1 MNSDAVDLVIIN
13 LKVLAGLKETDR
25 LITRN
30 SAFEVQETGWIQ
42 TISRRWN
49 GDTRWSNFAEIK
61 KLVEDALRILN
72 AYCAHAFGTA
82 TAAAPLPKPSNAVDS
97 VQSLVAELT
106 SAAAGLTVLKATY
119 STDPRMIANLDV
131 LLQKLNCEVQRAQI
145 SLFTHIP
152 EVPAHQLHLEPQK
165 HQSPL
170 EPPSQSSVPRAP
182 TAPPSGAVLP
192 LPTAQQGGGKARQ
205 KPDQTT

>member
-13 LKVLAGLKETDR
+13 LKVLAGLKESDR

-30 SAFEVQETGWIQ
+30 AAFEVQETGWIQ

-61 KLVEDALRILN
+61 KLIEDALRILG
-72 AYCAHAFGTA
+72 AYSAHAFGTV
-82 TAAAPLPKPSNAVDS
+82 TSAAPLPKPDNAVES

-106 SAAAGLTVLKATY
+106 SAANGLVVLKSTY

-131 LLQKLNCEVQRAQI
+131 LLQKLRLEVSRAQAA
-145 SLFTHIP
+145 LLTQIP
-152 EVPAHQLHLEPQK
+152 EVPHHPRIHLEVEARPSS
-165 HQSPL
+165 SPR
-170 EPPSQSSVPRAP
+170 EPTGPPSLAAP
-182 TAPPSGAVLP
+182 APPNSNSAAKHRHR
-192 LPTAQQGGGKARQ
+192 TQ
-205 KPDQTT
+205 D

>member
-1 MNSDAVDLVIIN
+1 MNSDAVDLVVIN

-49 GDTRWSNFAEIK
+49 GDTRWSNFSEIK
-61 KLVEDALRILN
+61 KLVEDALRILG

-82 TAAAPLPKPSNAVDS
+82 TAAAPLPKPDNAIES

-119 STDPRMIANLDV
+119 ATDPRMIANLDV
-131 LLQKLNCEVQRAQI
+131 LLQKLHCEVLRAQNSI
-145 SLFTHIP
+145 FTHIP
-152 EVPAHQLHLEPQK
+152 EVAA

-170 EPPSQSSVPRAP
+170 EPPSQSTAPRAP
-182 TAPPSGAVLP
+182 TAPPCGASLP
-192 LPTAQQGGGKARQ
+192 APPAQQGGGKARQ
-205 KPDQTT
+205 KQDQTT

>member
-1 MNSDAVDLVIIN
+1 MNSDAVDLIVIN

-61 KLVEDALRILN
+61 KLIEDALRILG

-82 TAAAPLPKPSNAVDS
+82 TAAAPLPKPDNAYES
-97 VQSLVAELT
+97 VQSLVTELT
-106 SAAAGLTVLKATY
+106 SAATGLTVLKATY
-119 STDPRMIANLDV
+119 ATDPRMIANLDV
-131 LLQKLNCEVQRAQI
+131 LLQKLQCEVSRAQS
-145 SLFTHIP
+145 SLFTHVP
-152 EVPAHQLHLEPQK
+152 EVAA

-170 EPPSQSSVPRAP
+170 EPPTQSTVPRAP
-182 TAPPSGAVLP
+182 TAPPSVSVLP
-192 LPTAQQGGGKARQ
+192 VQPAQQGGGKYRQ
-205 KPDQTT
+205 KQDQTT

>member
-61 KLVEDALRILN
+61 KLIEDALRILG

-82 TAAAPLPKPSNAVDS
+82 TAAAPLPKPSNAIDS

-106 SAAAGLTVLKATY
+106 SASNGLVVLKATY
-119 STDPRMIANLDV
+119 AADPRMIANLDV
-131 LLQKLNCEVQRAQI
+131 LLQKLNFEVLKAQTAI
-145 SLFTHIP
+145 FTHTP
-152 EVPAHQLHLEPQK
+152 EVAS

-170 EPPSQSSVPRAP
+170 EPQCQSTAPRAP
-182 TAPPSGAVLP
+182 TALPSGASLP
-192 LPTAQQGGGKARQ
+192 SQHAQQGGGKARQ
-205 KPDQTT
+205 KQDQTT

>member
-61 KLVEDALRILN
+61 KLIEDALRILG
-72 AYCAHAFGTA
+72 AYCAHAFGTV
-82 TAAAPLPKPSNAVDS
+82 TSAAPLPKPDNAIES

-119 STDPRMIANLDV
+119 ATDPRMIANLDV
-131 LLQKLNCEVQRAQI
+131 LLQKLHCEVTRAQTAI
-145 SLFTHIP
+145 LTHIP
-152 EVPAHQLHLEPQK
+152 EVHPQVLPQSSTLPAPSVTPSLAASGQPVASGSAPQK
-165 HQSPL
+165 QTPQHRRP
-170 EPPSQSSVPRAP
+170 
-182 TAPPSGAVLP
+182 
-192 LPTAQQGGGKARQ
+192 QQQ
-205 KPDQTT
+205 EKPQD

>member
-1 MNSDAVDLVIIN
+1 MSWSNLYIMNSDAVDLVIIN

-82 TAAAPLPKPSNAVDS
+82 TAAAPLPKPSNAIDS

-119 STDPRMIANLDV
+119 ATDPRMIANLDV

-145 SLFTHIP
+145 SLFTHTP
-152 EVPAHQLHLEPQK
+152 EVPA

-170 EPPSQSSVPRAP
+170 EPPSQSTAPRAP
-182 TAPPSGAVLP
+182 TAPPSGASPPALP
-192 LPTAQQGGGKARQ
+192 AQQAGGKARQ
-205 KPDQTT
+205 KQDQTT